1 MKSLLKVLFPLL
13 FASVIAQGFASRE
26 VLQPIARPLERGPAI
41 DECQLRT
48 DLRKLWED
56 HITWTRVYMISALA
70 NLPDQ
75 SAAASRLLQ
84 NQKDIG
90 DAFKPFYGNAAGN
103 QLSKLL
109 TEHILIAVKIIL
121 AAKSGNNT
129 DFMNALADWY
139 ANADEIA
146 AFLHAANPD
155 NWGLAEMKQM
165 MKLHLDYTAEELT
178 ARLNGNWSADVMA
191 YDKIHNEILMMADE
205 LASGLANQFN

>member
-1 MKSLLKVLFPLL
+1 MKALLKILFPLL
-13 FASVIAQGFASRE
+13 FVSVMAQGFASRD
-26 VLQPIARPLERGPAI
+26 VIKPLERGPAV

-56 HITWTRVYMISALA
+56 HITWTRVYIISALA

-75 SAAASRLLQ
+75 SAAAGRLLQ

-90 DAFKPFYGNAAGN
+90 NAFKPFYGNAAGN
-103 QLSKLL
+103 QLTQLL
-109 TEHILIAVKIIL
+109 TDHILIAVKIIA
-121 AAKSGNNT
+121 AAKAGNNT
-129 DFMNALADWY
+129 DYMNAVAAWY
-139 ANADEIA
+139 ANANDIA

-178 ARLNGNWSADVMA
+178 ARLNSNWAADVAA

>member
-178 ARLNGNWSADVMA
+178 ARLNSNWSADVMA

>member
-1 MKSLLKVLFPLL
+1 MKSLLKVLVPLL
-13 FASVIAQGFASRE
+13 FVSVLAQGFAARE
-26 VLQPIARPLERGPAI
+26 VLTPIARPLERGPAI

-56 HITWTRVYMISALA
+56 HITWTRVYIMSALA

-103 QLSKLL
+103 QLTKLL
-109 TEHILIAVKIIL
+109 TEHILIAVKIIQ
-121 AAKSGNNT
+121 AAKAGNNT
-129 DFMNALADWY
+129 DYMNAVADWY
-139 ANADEIA
+139 ANADDIA
-146 AFLHAANPD
+146 TFLHEANPD
-155 NWGLAEMKQM
+155 NWGLAEMKHM

-178 ARLNGNWSADVMA
+178 ARLNANWSADVMA

-205 LASGLANQFN
+205 LAEGLANQFN

>member
-1 MKSLLKVLFPLL
+1 M
-13 FASVIAQGFASRE
+13 IAQGFASRE

>member
-1 MKSLLKVLFPLL
+1 M
-13 FASVIAQGFASRE
+13 IAQGFASRE

-41 DECQLRT
+41 DECQLRI

>member
-41 DECQLRT
+41 DECQLRI